1 MDKEIQFT
9 TSETAFAFIRLTDVP
24 KYYLKHPPEYLSE
37 AIRIMKPGDP
47 LHELLKEE
55 LTAIHHWKAQMKNRE
70 HLQCIYWKMKSD
82 NQFCILSNRLD
93 KRRNCSLHPRYKCDD
108 IV

>member
-55 LTAIHHWKAQMKNRE
+55 LTAIHHWKALPRGNPQAGFK
-70 HLQCIYWKMKSD
+70 KS
-82 NQFCILSNRLD
+82 QE
-93 KRRNCSLHPRYKCDD
+93 KK
-108 IV
+108 